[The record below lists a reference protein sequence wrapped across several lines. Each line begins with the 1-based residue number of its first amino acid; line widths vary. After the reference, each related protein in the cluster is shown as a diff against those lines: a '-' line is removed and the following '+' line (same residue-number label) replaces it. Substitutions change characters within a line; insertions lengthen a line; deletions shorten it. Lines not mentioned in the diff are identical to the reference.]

1 MMRRASGMM
10 EGPLLPMVNVVVNS
24 GPRAVTLSITPLGR
38 SEAWLTWSGNA
49 ILEAERESR
58 ILRER
63 REKNNADR
71 GLVER
76 VTQQKVRAYAARILA
91 RANGLLHISMDWTSC
106 PLYVKVCY
114 KSDT

>member
-49 ILEAERESR
+49 ILEAEREPY
-58 ILRER
+58 IK
-63 REKNNADR
+63 REKR
-71 GLVER
+71 E
-76 VTQQKVRAYAARILA
+76 K
-91 RANGLLHISMDWTSC
+91 
-106 PLYVKVCY
+106 
-114 KSDT
+114 